1 MNRVVVT
8 DANILINLIHIGRLD
23 LLGKLAGFEFV
34 VPPEVVQEISEPSQV
49 AAFTTALNQGFLRE
63 EILIEIPALRLYA
76 ELVATLGKG
85 EAACLSLAVTNGWMI
100 ASDERRKFRR
110 EVLARLGPD
119 RLLNTPGLLFLAIRL
134 GALSIAE
141 ADAALQILAGRR
153 FKVKLKSF
161 RELLEEPKG

>member
-1 MNRVVVT
+1 
-8 DANILINLIHIGRLD
+8 
-23 LLGKLAGFEFV
+23 
-34 VPPEVVQEISEPSQV
+34 
-49 AAFTTALNQGFLRE
+49 LNQGFLRE